1 MTMGY
6 VSGNWITGTHSGRAC
21 SQDDIYTKVNKKTG
35 KCYSVKLCNPN
46 HDMNEK
52 QQKTQ
57 GAFGLVSKAV
67 SQWIKDNKISTAS
80 AYTDYK
86 KVKKAYDS
94 QSKYATLR
102 GYMIAKGMYSVSAD
116 KATVTV
122 DITKRTD
129 FKTAFGISD
138 ENENQPQNTPQNVTQ
153 YTLNI
158 SSANEEQGT
167 VNTSVNKQY
176 DAGSE
181 VEIVATPE
189 SGYDFDK
196 WDDDN
201 TNASRTITMN
211 SDVTLVASFKVHQES
226 GNQYI

>member
-1 MTMGY
+1 
-6 VSGNWITGTHSGRAC
+6 VFLA
-21 SQDDIYTKVNKKTG
+21 
-35 KCYSVKLCNPN
+35 P
-46 HDMNEK
+46 
-52 QQKTQ
+52 
-57 GAFGLVSKAV
+57 
-67 SQWIKDNKISTAS
+67 
-80 AYTDYK
+80 
-86 KVKKAYDS
+86 
-94 QSKYATLR
+94 
-102 GYMIAKGMYSVSAD
+102 
-116 KATVTV
+116 
-122 DITKRTD
+122 
-129 FKTAFGISD
+129 D
-138 ENENQPQNTPQNVTQ
+138 ENAGVKANADDSANQNQPQNQPQNPPQNVTQ